1 MGRVDKW
8 ASPILVLFFVISGAE
23 LNLKILTIPAVIIIG
38 IVYIISRSAGKYVG
52 AFGSSK
58 MMKCDDNVCKF
69 LGITLFPQAGVALG
83 MSAIVISEF
92 GAPGEVIRNIVLFAV
107 LVYELVGPLLTK
119 IALTKAGDIKP
130 EGKTSAREAAKQ
142 AIK

>member
-1 MGRVDKW
+1 
-8 ASPILVLFFVISGAE
+8 VLFFVISGAE

-58 MMKCDDNVCKF
+58 MMKCDDNVCNF

-83 MSAIVISEF
+83 MSAIVIQQF
-92 GAPGEVIRNIVLFAV
+92 GEPGEVIRNIVLFAV
-107 LVYELVGPLLTK
+107 LVYELVGPVLTK
-119 IALTKAGDIKP
+119 MALTKAGEIKEKTT
-130 EGKTSAREAAKQ
+130 EGFNRKEFLEKQ
-142 AIK
+142 ESKK